1 MCGAGKLHI
10 YPHEEIRMM
19 GTIHVTHL
27 GKAYKQYPARW
38 SRLAEWLLPFRGAR
52 HQLKWVLQDINF
64 HVTPGEAVGIIGVNG
79 AGKSTLLKLITG
91 TILPTTGGV
100 QITGRVAA
108 LLELGM
114 GFHPDFTGRQ
124 NVIMAGQLAG
134 LGMQEI
140 SALMP
145 QIEAFAEIGE
155 YLDQPL
161 RIYSSGM
168 QMRLAFSVATA
179 VRPDILIVDEAL
191 AVGDV
196 FFQQKCFE
204 RIRAYR
210 EAGTT
215 LLFVSHSTGSVYS
228 LCDRAILLNEGRIA
242 LDGSARE
249 VIDLYNALALHRR
262 DGQHGNMRIV
272 DSPPPVTDSA
282 DIAATRA
289 DVPEAAAVAGGL
301 EGAAIGSFATPGVAI
316 RAIELYAEGRPADTL
331 ISESEAAV
339 RVQVAFAESYPDPHI
354 GFQIRN
360 SRGEPVFMTNT
371 YCMRRK
377 IGAVKCG
384 ENVVAEFSFKAGLAP
399 GDYTITAGVAEGGA
413 GEGEFRQTLARL
425 QDARAFTVLRN
436 MDAIIWSGTYNLDP
450 QCKVLRLLV

>member
-1 MCGAGKLHI
+1 
-10 YPHEEIRMM
+10 M
-19 GTIHVTHL
+19 GTLRVTQL
-27 GKAYKQYPARW
+27 GKAYKQYSARW
-38 SRLAEWLLPFRGAR
+38 SRLAEWMLPFRGAR

-64 HVTPGEAVGIIGVNG
+64 HVAPGEAVGIVGING

-91 TILPTTGGV
+91 ILKPTVGGV
-100 QITGRVAA
+100 QISGRVAA

-124 NVIMAGQLAG
+124 NAIMSCQLSG
-134 LGMQEI
+134 LNMQEI
-140 SALMP
+140 TALMP

-155 YLDQPL
+155 YLDQPV

-168 QMRLAFSVATA
+168 QVRLAFSVATA

-215 LLFVSHSTGSVYS
+215 LLFVSHSMGSVYS
-228 LCDRAILLNEGRIA
+228 LCDRAILLNGGRIA
-242 LDGSARE
+242 LDGPARD
-249 VIDLYNALALHRR
+249 VIDLYNALALQRH
-262 DGQHGNMRIV
+262 DGQYGNMRIV
-272 DSPPPVTDSA
+272 ESRPPAPSVTDSVNVA
-282 DIAATRA
+282 TTPVAAETA
-289 DVPEAAAVAGGL
+289 SPPANELPPANKLID
-301 EGAAIGSFATPGVAI
+301 AAIGSFATPGVTILAI
-316 RAIELYAEGRPADTL
+316 DLYAEGRPADTL
-331 ISESEAAV
+331 ISESEATV
-339 RVQVAFAESYPDPHI
+339 RVQVEFTGDYPDPHV

-360 SRGEPVFMTNT
+360 ARGEAVFMTNT
-371 YCMRRK
+371 YCMRRT
-377 IGAVKCG
+377 IGPVKRG
-384 ENVVAEFSFKAGLAP
+384 EQIVAEFSFKAGLAP

-413 GEGEFRQTLARL
+413 GDGDFRQTLARL

-436 MDAIIWSGTYNLDP
+436 MDAIIWSGAYNLDP
-450 QCKVLRLLV
+450 HFRLYRPAQSGL